1 MDADV
6 HVDPN
11 QMLTT
16 EAAARLIGLKASTLA
31 AWREDGSQPD
41 LAFFKV
47 GKAIGYRY
55 RDLMAFVESRRAY
68 STVAA
73 PQIVPRSLS
82 IKGPPPRALKKRR
95 RHHPKG
101 GAGGGDGQ
109 MGQLKLF

>member
-1 MDADV
+1 MDAEV

-16 EAAARLIGLKASTLA
+16 EAASHLLGLKASTLA

-47 GKAIGYRY
+47 GKAVRYRY
-55 RDLMAFVESRRAY
+55 RDIMAFVESRRAY

-73 PQIVPRSLS
+73 RQMAPGSQSRKAPAP
-82 IKGPPPRALKKRR
+82 KALKKRR
-95 RHHPKG
+95 RHEPKG
-101 GAGGGDGQ
+101 GSGSGNGQ
-109 MGQLKLF
+109 NGQLKLF